1 MDKMIAK
8 QFKSSETEKKDEEIK
23 TEARHQILTEDMGKE
38 PKQIMVES
46 LDKFAEVKE
55 FEDLANTLG
64 DMMAL

>member
-1 MDKMIAK
+1 
-8 QFKSSETEKKDEEIK
+8 
-23 TEARHQILTEDMGKE
+23 MGKQ
-38 PKQIMVES
+38 PKQIMAES